1 MTYQQLRL
9 EVYKLNQSVSE
20 FREMLKQYMDELL
33 TMGRLV
39 RSDRLALT
47 NFGCVVNCIND
58 RILELEADMNI
69 VNSKTQNTVLIPMP
83 DLSYGMMTKVTA
95 VKIKDQT
102 MMIDV
107 FGNRYIE
114 PLGQSGY
121 EMAVNFLYG
130 DNGTYSVLQLNLLK
144 HIEAQV
150 GFFTDVIGP
159 TALLKLGQGGVIQP
173 LRANMSSFGKAVLPI
188 ETFAITLDDLALPY
202 ENLMRV
208 HYQGQAESVIGIA
221 AELVDGLADEVSKF
235 VTSNVPIPFI
245 DTIYSKVSRLVS
257 SFYYPKNK
265 PPWADLKASIDDGG
279 IYTTYTWP
287 SRDDFPQ
294 RPKDNYASRE
304 DLLELVYREDGMV
317 AGALTGLSS
326 PWRVYTYVQP
336 LSQSDIMSYFG
347 KTVFNA
353 SISLTVL
360 STVNAVA
367 LNDVVVAY
375 RDPGSGSLIPVPN
388 ATLKPTSTTPIDLT
402 I

>member
-1 MTYQQLRL
+1 
-9 EVYKLNQSVSE
+9 
-20 FREMLKQYMDELL
+20 MLKQYMDELL

-47 NFGCVVNCIND
+47 NFGCVVNCISD
-58 RILELEADMNI
+58 RVVELEASMNI
-69 VNSKTQNTVLIPMP
+69 VNSKTQNTVLVPMP
-83 DLSYGMMTKVTA
+83 DLSYGVMTKVTA

-107 FGNRYIE
+107 FGNRYVE

-121 EMAVNFLYG
+121 ELAIDFLYG

-150 GFFTDVIGP
+150 GFFTGALGT
-159 TALLKLGQGGVIQP
+159 TAITKLVNGGVVKP
-173 LRANMSSFGKAVLPI
+173 LRANMSSFGKAVLPM
-188 ETFAITLDDLALPY
+188 ETFAIVLDDLAIPY

-208 HYQGQAESVIGIA
+208 HYQGQAESVIGVA

-245 DTIYSKVSRLVS
+245 DTIYEKVSRLVA

-265 PPWADLKASIDDGG
+265 PPWADLKASVEDGG

-287 SRDDFPQ
+287 SRDDFPE
-294 RPKDNYASRE
+294 RPKNNYASRE
-304 DLLELVYREDGMV
+304 DLLELVYREDGMI

-326 PWRVYTYVQP
+326 LWRVYTYVQP
-336 LSQSDIMSYFG
+336 LSQADIISYFG

-353 SISLTVL
+353 AISLTVL
-360 STVNAVA
+360 STVNAVT

-375 RDPGSGSLIPVPN
+375 RDVHTGTLLPVPN